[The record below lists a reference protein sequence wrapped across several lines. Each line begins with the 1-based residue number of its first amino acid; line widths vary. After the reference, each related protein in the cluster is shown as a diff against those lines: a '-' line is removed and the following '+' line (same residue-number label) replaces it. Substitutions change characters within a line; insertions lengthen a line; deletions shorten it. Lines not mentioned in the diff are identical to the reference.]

1 MVTNDVNFQ
10 ALEGA
15 TYSRPGAGAGADTGA
30 DTGAISADAGHCNVI
45 TKMQKTLS
53 RDVSQSDIAVDRK
66 QPDNFSPI
74 RVHVTKD
81 QTNSEGINQPMSFEN
96 VDTSSK
102 KLEDAVNLSSN
113 SLADDDLSK
122 RPDDANISNNSKR
135 HSVFSEI
142 PNVNRTSSKPVDL
155 T

>member
-1 MVTNDVNFQ
+1 MITNDGNFQ

-15 TYSRPGAGAGADTGA
+15 TYSRPGADAGADTGA

-66 QPDNFSPI
+66 LPDNFSPI

-96 VDTSSK
+96 V
-102 KLEDAVNLSSN
+102 EDAVNLSIN